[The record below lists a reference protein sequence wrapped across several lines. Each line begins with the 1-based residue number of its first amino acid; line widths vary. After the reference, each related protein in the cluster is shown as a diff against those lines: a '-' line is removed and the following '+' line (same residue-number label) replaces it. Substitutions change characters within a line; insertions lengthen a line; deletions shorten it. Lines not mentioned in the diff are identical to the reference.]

1 MREIL
6 LMIPAVLIVITLHE
20 LAHGFAAYLLGDDT
34 ARNRGRLTFN
44 PIAHID
50 IWGFLCMLVAGI
62 GWAKP
67 VPVSPYKFKI
77 KNKKIGMAIT
87 ALAGPFANLLIA
99 FVFLFIRTL
108 LVIYGYDRPIL
119 LGMATFMELT
129 AIMSVG
135 LMAFNLIPIPP
146 LDGSK
151 ILLPFLPG
159 KVLDFFYKYERYI
172 SIGFLVLLM
181 LDLLDRIIDSVVGW
195 ILGILIDLIIKIIIG
210 VGLI

>member
-1 MREIL
+1 
-6 LMIPAVLIVITLHE
+6 
-20 LAHGFAAYLLGDDT
+20 
-34 ARNRGRLTFN
+34 
-44 PIAHID
+44 
-50 IWGFLCMLVAGI
+50 
-62 GWAKP
+62 
-67 VPVSPYKFKI
+67 
-77 KNKKIGMAIT
+77 MALT

-159 KVLDFFYKYERYI
+159 KVLEFFYKYERYI

-181 LDLLDRIIDSVVGW
+181 LDLLDGVINSVVG
-195 ILGILIDLIIKIIIG
+195 
-210 VGLI
+210 

>member
-1 MREIL
+1 
-6 LMIPAVLIVITLHE
+6 
-20 LAHGFAAYLLGDDT
+20 
-34 ARNRGRLTFN
+34 
-44 PIAHID
+44 
-50 IWGFLCMLVAGI
+50 
-62 GWAKP
+62 
-67 VPVSPYKFKI
+67 
-77 KNKKIGMAIT
+77 MALT

-151 ILLPFLPG
+151 ILSSLLPDRLY
-159 KVLDFFYKYERYI
+159 LSYMRIERYLLIVVVALAWFGFFSGPLGAGI
-172 SIGFLVLLM
+172 SGMV
-181 LDLLDRIIDSVVGW
+181 RW
-195 ILGILIDLIIKIIIG
+195 IC
-210 VGLI
+210 GLFDFPFSYFTYTFGL